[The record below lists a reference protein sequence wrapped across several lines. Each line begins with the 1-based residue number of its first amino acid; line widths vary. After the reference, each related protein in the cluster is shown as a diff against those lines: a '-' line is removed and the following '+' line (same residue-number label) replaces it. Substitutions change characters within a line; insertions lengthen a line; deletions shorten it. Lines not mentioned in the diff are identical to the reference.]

1 MKLKKSKPK
10 QKSSTPEKSIRRV
23 RRGTFAKSFW
33 DLPTGRFLLIVLI
46 MGLGIFM
53 RLAFLSAD
61 PPLNLSWSMDVNTDP
76 GQYTSFARSR
86 VLWGE
91 WQPFKNPFL
100 TVWLNSAYTLIFF
113 FFFSLLGV
121 GRWQANL
128 MVGVLSSLT
137 LLFFYLAIRRGISQ
151 KAALLATFFLSINYI
166 LVMYSRNTF
175 AEVPVIFFFV
185 LGTYFLVLGSRRG
198 WFLLFSGVCFASSI
212 LFCKVS
218 AWFIVPVCLGVL
230 ALTAGDPSS
239 EQSGRKKWSAIW
251 LFMLG
256 LFAVTLLWFVTVCSG
271 SVKTVYDFVFGMSV
285 GMYGSPQA
293 LDSISDFIY
302 SLFSFGEVTRVFE
315 NERYS
320 MGTDLFFRMPFL
332 FVLSLLFLLSYL
344 VKVFKAKRIFE
355 NFRSYPRLELFFG
368 LWLVVGILALM
379 PWNYRP
385 LRYQILLIPPM
396 CALAAFYVFHFL
408 NRADA
413 EEKARISV
421 WFWIFSIPT
430 ASFLIFHTISFL
442 LKFFQKQARL
452 DSVVMLSFASSLV
465 LHGVFYLVKS
475 RTGLAPKKRLRV
487 GVVTVVILLVFLI
500 HGGQFLD
507 FAQNV
512 QYSFLRA
519 SQDLGHILNSEAVIS
534 GPFAQTLT
542 LDNKLRLMLR
552 MFAGWPADPGLFQ
565 KYPLTHLALEAQGGQ
580 REQASRDYPQV
591 MMSARLVATYFLRN
605 FPVQILRVAES
616 SGNPEAGNYR
626 LSDFE
631 RAQLLKEEGQ
641 IDSARV
647 VLNRFVAEYPQNF
660 SGYVTLAQIY
670 NDRQDFENAA
680 FYLKKASEF
689 DPTNS
694 LIHQFLGK
702 VYLNLYSQQSDDAF
716 KLMAIKE
723 WERASMLFP
732 QNTEL
737 LARLKAIRGD

>member
-1 MKLKKSKPK
+1 MKSKKSKSK
-10 QKSSTPEKSIRRV
+10 QKSPTPENSIRRL
-23 RRGTFAKSFW
+23 RRGIFAKSFW
-33 DLPTGRFLLIVLI
+33 DLPTGRFLLLVLV
-46 MGLGIFM
+46 MGLGIFV

-61 PPLNLSWSMDVNTDP
+61 PPLDLSWSQDVNTDP
-76 GQYTSFARSR
+76 GQYTSFARSK

-100 TVWLNSAYTLIFF
+100 TVWLNSAYSLISLL
-113 FFFSLLGV
+113 FFSLLGV

-137 LLFFYLAIRRGISQ
+137 LFFFYLAIKRGINQ
-151 KAALLATFFLSINYI
+151 KAALLATFFLGINYI

-185 LGTYFLVLGSRRG
+185 LGTYFLVLGSKRG
-198 WFLLFSGVCFASSI
+198 WLLVLSGVCLASSI

-230 ALTAGDPSS
+230 ALTAGDHSS
-239 EQSGRKKWSAIW
+239 EQTGRKKWSGVV
-251 LFMLG
+251 FFVLG
-256 LFAVTLLWFVTVCSG
+256 LFVVTLLWFLAVCSG
-271 SVKTVYDFVFGMSV
+271 SLKTVYDFVFGMSV
-285 GMYGSPQA
+285 GMYGSPRA
-293 LDSISDFIY
+293 LGSISDFIY

-315 NERYS
+315 SRGYS
-320 MGTDLFFRMPFL
+320 VGTNLFFRMPFL

-344 VKVFKAKRIFE
+344 AKVFKGKSILG
-355 NFRSYPRLELFFG
+355 NFRSYPQLELFFG
-368 LWLVVGILALM
+368 LWLVVGIFALM
-379 PWNYRP
+379 LWNYRP
-385 LRYQILLIPPM
+385 LRYQILVIPPM
-396 CALAAFYVFHFL
+396 CALAAFYVFRL
-408 NRADA
+408 LSPARAK
-413 EEKARISV
+413 EKAKISL

-430 ASFLIFHTISFL
+430 ASFLIFHGTSFL
-442 LKFFQKQARL
+442 LKLLQKQVRL
-452 DSVVMLSFASSLV
+452 DSVVMLSFASSFV
-465 LHGVFYLVKS
+465 LHVVFHLVKGKM
-475 RTGLAPKKRLRV
+475 GLSPTRRLRM
-487 GVVTVVILLVFLI
+487 GVVTVVILLISLVQ
-500 HGGQFLD
+500 GRQFLD
-507 FAQNV
+507 FAQNI

-519 SQDLGHILNSEAVIS
+519 SQDLGHILSFDAVVS

-542 LDNKLRLMLR
+542 LDNKLKLMLR
-552 MFAGWPADPGLFQ
+552 MFSGWPPDPELFQ

-580 REQASRDYPQV
+580 REEASKDYPQV
-591 MMSARLVATYFLRN
+591 MKGAKLVATYFLRN

-641 IDSARV
+641 IDSARA
-647 VLNRFVAEYPQNF
+647 VLHRFVAEYPQNL
-660 SGYVTLAQIY
+660 SGYVTLAQMY

-702 VYLNLYSQQSDDAF
+702 VYLNLCNQQGNDAF
-716 KLMAIKE
+716 KLLAIKE
-723 WERASMLFP
+723 WERALMLFP